1 MVLLFVGRCACC
13 VLMLYRC
20 GTRVSWCSLCAR
32 SCTIIFRILT
42 CAVRDNVERV
52 WNALAAARSAVLGRA
67 VAHPCIACGTVR
79 QAGRGH
85 IGTRNGHHSGPHGS
99 RKLVAGLPE
108 PHETRMSLL

>member
-67 VAHPCIACGTVR
+67 VARPFIACVTVR

-85 IGTRNGHHSGPHGS
+85 ICRH
-99 RKLVAGLPE
+99 
-108 PHETRMSLL
+108 